1 MAQAFST
8 KNYFKKIYSHELLTE
23 FYKRHNIVAIFEI
36 TEQTAR
42 KNVLSILN
50 DFYTSLSPAEKI
62 EIEKEALSKDITQG
76 ADAKTVKAR
85 IKDIE
90 TEIAN
95 SQEKTK
101 ELEMKWKNEKGLLG
115 EIAKIKKDLETLRVE
130 AENAEQRT
138 DLGRAAEI
146 RYGHIPLLQK
156 DLEAKMAR
164 LKKLQKTRRVL
175 KEEITAEDIASVVQ
189 PGLDIINL
197 PKPASVAAVLA
208 AVKAIEQ
215 AEHHNGVNLNGENP
229 VRLLL
234 NVETPSALR
243 MAFELASAHPRV
255 MGLQLGLADLF
266 EPIAISRKEPF
277 AIRYAMMQVKFAAA
291 EAGIEAFD
299 GAFADIKNTE
309 GFIAEAEFA
318 ASIGFAGKSC
328 IHPSQISLTNEAF
341 RPSDAAIAHALK
353 VVEAAREAESK
364 GIGAYVVDGKMID
377 PPFFK
382 SAQALVANARRLGL
396 IS

>member
-1 MAQAFST
+1 MRSKLFVPGSRP
-8 KNYFKKIYSHELLTE
+8 ELFDKALASE
-23 FYKRHNIVAIFEI
+23 ADG
-36 TEQTAR
+36 
-42 KNVLSILN
+42 LSFDLE
-50 DFYTSLSPAEKI
+50 DAV
-62 EIEKEALSKDITQG
+62 
-76 ADAKTVKAR
+76 ADAKKDQAR
-85 IKDIE
+85 
-90 TEIAN
+90 
-95 SQEKTK
+95 Q
-101 ELEMKWKNEKGLLG
+101 
-115 EIAKIKKDLETLRVE
+115 TLQQWMQMPAVVSSSKSIIVRV
-130 AENAEQRT
+130 NAMDT
-138 DLGRAAEI
+138 PYFSD
-146 RYGHIPLLQK
+146 
-156 DLEAKMAR
+156 
-164 LKKLQKTRRVL
+164 
-175 KEEITAEDIASVVQ
+175 DIACVVQ
-189 PGLDIINL
+189 RGLNIINL
-197 PKPASVAAVLA
+197 PKPASVAAVLD

-215 AEHHNGVNLNGENP
+215 AERNNGVNLNGENP

-243 MAFELASAHPRV
+243 TAFELASAHPRV

-266 EPIAISRKEPF
+266 EPIGISRKETF

-299 GAFADIKNTE
+299 GAYADIKNTE
-309 GFIAEAEFA
+309 GFIAEAQFA

-328 IHPSQISLTNEAF
+328 IHPSQITLTNEAF

-353 VVEAAREAESK
+353 VVEAAREADAK